1 MAEEV
6 GIYLIA
12 FLAGALLSMLL
23 VKESLRK
30 EKPLVGIFISLLLFF
45 GAVYGIIVE
54 DFEMALI
61 SLYLAVLF
69 IPEVRESLQTVKYLL
84 VTLLGGLILLRL
96 ERVFIK
102 VVVTIGIAGALL
114 GIWKMY
120 NTKETKS

>member
-1 MAEEV
+1 MAEKV

-12 FLAGALLSMLL
+12 FLTGALLSMLL

-30 EKPLVGIFISLLLFF
+30 GKPLVGIFISLLLFF
-45 GAVYGIIVE
+45 GAVYGIIIK

-69 IPEVRESLQTVKYLL
+69 IPEVQENLQIVKYLL
-84 VTLLGGLILLRL
+84 VTLLGGLILVQL
-96 ERVFIK
+96 EGVFIK
-102 VVVTIGIAGALL
+102 VVVIIGIAGALL

-120 NTKETKS
+120 NTKETKG

>member
-1 MAEEV
+1 
-6 GIYLIA
+6 
-12 FLAGALLSMLL
+12 
-23 VKESLRK
+23 
-30 EKPLVGIFISLLLFF
+30 
-45 GAVYGIIVE
+45 
-54 DFEMALI
+54 MALI

-96 ERVFIK
+96 EGVFIK

-114 GIWKMY
+114 GIWKIY